1 MTEIIIAI
9 ELALLGLVIGSFC
22 GASVWRL
29 RARQLAEDKQLGEEI
44 DAKEYKQLKGLLHKT
59 VGDDRSMC
67 LHCHH
72 QLQWYDLLPLIS
84 WLMLKGRCRYC
95 RKPIGVMEP
104 IIELGTAFFFVASY
118 LLWPDPL
125 SSWIVLI
132 EFILWLIIGSGLIIL
147 FVYDLRWFLLPDKI
161 MFPMIAL
168 AMCLAALRIWQ
179 SEDVVF
185 AVVNLVGSIAI
196 LSGIYYALYLY
207 SRGQWIGFGDIK
219 LGLVLAGVLG
229 EWPLAFLTLLIANV
243 IGCLVVLPGLLSG
256 KLHRTSHVPF
266 GPMLILACFIVGLVG
281 TTMIAWYLGL
291 AAL

>member
-147 FVYDLRWFLLPDKI
+147 FAYDLRWFLLPDKI

-179 SEDVVF
+179 SEDVVV
-185 AVVNLVGSIAI
+185 AVVNLIGSIAI

-229 EWPLAFLTLLIANV
+229 EWPLAFLTLLIANI

-266 GPMLILACFIVGLVG
+266 GPMLILACFIVGLFG